1 MDESENYSD
10 AQFKKMS
17 SQQFLKKN
25 QTHHPHDAFFK
36 QSLQTPILAK
46 QFFQAFLPHNIID
59 KLELNTLKATKASFI
74 DQHFK
79 ALHSDMV
86 FTVQQKDNQPS
97 YLYLLVEHQSTPD
110 KRIVDRV
117 LWYCIR
123 LLEAHRKVHPK
134 GKLPVIYP
142 LVYYHGHTSPYPH
155 ALDWLSV
162 FDDPECLMRT
172 TPSQPLRVI
181 DAQAQPQHLI
191 EQYDYLAI
199 MSIIFNEI
207 HQGNWPQ
214 AFQKLAKLI
223 RCLRPDEQA
232 LNYLRVVAEYLNTR
246 LPRDRMEQM
255 METIE
260 SADIPE
266 PSRKA
271 FVSYADHML
280 LKGFDEGIERG
291 LNQGRIDA
299 IIRIAQ
305 KRFGPLPENVTTQ
318 LESVAR
324 NTLDQL
330 LETALDAETLEQWLE
345 IGNMNAE

>member
-1 MDESENYSD
+1 
-10 AQFKKMS
+10 
-17 SQQFLKKN
+17 
-25 QTHHPHDAFFK
+25 
-36 QSLQTPILAK
+36 
-46 QFFQAFLPHNIID
+46 
-59 KLELNTLKATKASFI
+59 
-74 DQHFK
+74 
-79 ALHSDMV
+79 MV

-123 LLEAHRKVHPK
+123 LLEAHRKAHPK
-134 GKLPVIYP
+134 GKLPVIFP

-155 ALDWLSV
+155 ALDWLCV
-162 FDDPECLMRT
+162 FDDPEGLMRT
-172 TPSQPLRVI
+172 TLSQPLRVI

-207 HQGNWPQ
+207 HRGNWPQ

-223 RCLRPDEQA
+223 SCLRPDEQA

-280 LKGFDEGIERG
+280 LKGFDEGFDEGIEKGIKRG
-291 LNQGRIDA
+291 LNKGRIDTL
-299 IIRIAQ
+299 IRVAQ
-305 KRFGPLPENVTTQ
+305 KRFGPLPENVATE
-318 LESVAR
+318 LESA
-324 NTLDQL
+324 NSNILDQL
-330 LETALDAETLEQWLE
+330 LEAALDAETLEQWLE